1 MQQERIS
8 MADAR
13 PDTFTI
19 SVVRTGGFA
28 GLRREWR
35 VDSADAPD
43 TDWRSLVDACP
54 WKTVPLPKPSPDRF
68 VWRIE
73 ATDGRRDRRA
83 TLADSGLVGAW
94 RALVDAVQ
102 AASKV

>member
-1 MQQERIS
+1 

-13 PDTFTI
+13 PDTFSI

-35 VDSADAPD
+35 VRTSDAPD
-43 TDWRSLVDACP
+43 VDWPALVEACP
-54 WKTVPLPKPSPDRF
+54 WGTVAPPSPVPDRF

-73 ATDGRRDRRA
+73 ADGARRRRRA
-83 TLADSGLVGAW
+83 TVPDERLTGSW
-94 RALVDAVQ
+94 RELVDQVKS
-102 AASKV
+102 AAKP

>member
-1 MQQERIS
+1 

-28 GLRREWR
+28 GLRRTWS
-35 VDSADAPD
+35 VDTADAAV
-43 TDWRSLVDACP
+43 TDWVGLVDACP
-54 WKTVPLPKPSPDRF
+54 WDAAATPKPATDRF

-73 ATDGRRDRRA
+73 LRGSRGTRADRRNA
-83 TLADSGLVGAW
+83 TLADSDLVGPW
-94 RALVDAVQ
+94 RALVDAVR
-102 AASKV
+102 AADRG